1 MRATRLVSDS
11 CTWLGARRPRL
22 RLVAFL
28 VRMCDLKACPALNL
42 PDAVLRNRLAAARLV
57 LIFGM
62 LPLRFGFRDWPG
74 RRSLDRAFHPCP
86 CRTTVSG
93 CRFDRPPIRGGWVA
107 LQIAKR
113 WFSPSPP

>member
-22 RLVAFL
+22 RLVDFL

-42 PDAVLRNRLAAARLV
+42 PVAVLRNRLAAARLV

-62 LPLRFGFRDWPG
+62 LPLRLVFVTGPG
-74 RRSLDRAFHPCP
+74 GDPRSHFPSMPLPACVATTHFPVVAWAARHPRRTGCP
-86 CRTTVSG
+86 TTSSWG
-93 CRFDRPPIRGGWVA
+93 
-107 LQIAKR
+107 
-113 WFSPSPP
+113 

>member
-1 MRATRLVSDS
+1 MRATRLVSQS
-11 CTWLGARRPRL
+11 RIWLGARKPRL
-22 RLVAFL
+22 RLVDFL

-74 RRSLDRAFHPCP
+74 RRLAIALSIHALAGLLCGNRC
-86 CRTTVSG
+86 CG
-93 CRFDRPPIRGGWVA
+93 LPPWPSADPRRMGA
-107 LQIAKR
+107 LQISR
-113 WFSPSPP
+113 R

>member
-1 MRATRLVSDS
+1 MVVSPYAYGSMRATRLVSDS

-74 RRSLDRAFHPCP
+74 RRLA
-86 CRTTVSG
+86 
-93 CRFDRPPIRGGWVA
+93 VA
-107 LQIAKR
+107 LSIHALAGLLYGD
-113 WFSPSPP
+113 